1 MDSRSERLKLGGRD
15 DSHQVGTNWLRDV
28 GNVPQPDRCSCG
40 GNSPTDSRRNA
51 HRVGIR
57 PTRPNRAD
65 VTLNGWESV
74 QLARPL
80 PPEYALPASRWS
92 SDHSLVQYAQQ
103 FRCGGRNQG
112 LAITG
117 HRSIGCSHNP
127 ATEENQMPEIN
138 AGDTAWMLVATA
150 LVMLMTPGLAFFYGG
165 LVRRKNVL
173 STIMHSL
180 FILALV
186 SVTWVL
192 WGYSLAFGP
201 DTGLGI
207 IGGLDWV
214 GLEGVT
220 ADPSPIYAPTVP
232 HYAFMAFQMM
242 FAIITPALI
251 TGAFAERKRFKAFVL
266 FSVAW
271 ATLVYAP
278 IAHWVWSPN
287 GWLYSLGVLDFA
299 GGTVVH
305 LSSGIAAL
313 VAALMVGRR
322 IGVIRETE
330 PHDVTMT
337 VLGAGLLWF
346 GWFGFNAGSA
356 LAANGVAALALVTTN
371 TAAAMAALT
380 WVTIS
385 WLHKGTPSVLGAALG
400 AVAGLVAITPAAGYV
415 SPAAAILIGGG
426 VAVVCYGAA
435 QLRIRS
441 RVDDALDVFAV
452 HGVGGAFG
460 ALATG
465 VFASVAVNAAGR
477 DGALAGNLAQVAV
490 QALAVV
496 AVAAYSALA
505 TAVILLVINAVV
517 RIRVPSEAEEAGLDM
532 AQHGEIAYQ
541 L

>member
-1 MDSRSERLKLGGRD
+1 
-15 DSHQVGTNWLRDV
+15 
-28 GNVPQPDRCSCG
+28 
-40 GNSPTDSRRNA
+40 
-51 HRVGIR
+51 
-57 PTRPNRAD
+57 
-65 VTLNGWESV
+65 
-74 QLARPL
+74 
-80 PPEYALPASRWS
+80 
-92 SDHSLVQYAQQ
+92 
-103 FRCGGRNQG
+103 
-112 LAITG
+112 
-117 HRSIGCSHNP
+117 
-127 ATEENQMPEIN
+127 MPEIN

-278 IAHWVWSPN
+278 IAHWVWSPD
-287 GWLYSLGVLDFA
+287 GWLFRLGVLDFA

-426 VAVVCYGAA
+426 VAVVCYAAA

-490 QALAVV
+490 QALAVAAV
-496 AVAAYSALA
+496 AVYSALA

-517 RIRVPSEAEEAGLDM
+517 RIRVASEAEEAGLD
-532 AQHGEIAYQ
+532 
-541 L
+541 